1 MTAAPALSQRPAT
14 PSTEP
19 APGILF
25 GRFMLPDMTEH
36 ACQVTNL
43 SIGGATFI
51 TEHIPIGGQSI
62 VAYLDQIGR
71 IEAISADAVPGGF
84 RVVFSLSGSRRER
97 LESRLGWLSNKGT
110 DPGAENRKHAR
121 YEPKDS
127 KSHITLPDGRIYPC
141 EVVDISVSGAAVKV
155 DVMPSIGTYI
165 MLGKMRGR
173 IVRYLETGVAV
184 EFGKALDR
192 AQLAEEIR

>member
-1 MTAAPALSQRPAT
+1 
-14 PSTEP
+14 
-19 APGILF
+19 
-25 GRFMLPDMTEH
+25 MTEH
-36 ACQVTNL
+36 PCQVANL
-43 SIGGATFI
+43 SIDGATFI
-51 TEHIPIGGQSI
+51 TEHVPIGGQPI

-84 RVVFSLSGSRRER
+84 RVVFSLTGSRRER
-97 LESRLGWLSNKGT
+97 LESRLGWLSNKAA
-110 DPGAENRKHAR
+110 DPGAENRRHAR

-141 EVVDISVSGAAVKV
+141 EVIDISVSGAAVKV

-173 IVRYLETGVAV
+173 IVRYIETGVAV

-192 AQLAEEIR
+192 AQLAEHIR